1 MGAPLALNE
10 FRLKI
15 QKSAALTNNFFF
27 LFYLA
32 GKKKAKNKVSCRL
45 FKNTTWFL
53 FKKSRIFKLR
63 TGLNS
68 LRFKTTDTHR
78 ISLYKKTRS
87 SSLGA
92 QNSRCRLSYCRTES
106 ARFFDRSGGRKFS
119 VTRCCNNLEL
129 YFTGKYLKNYIKNK
143 EWKNRVLFIHLG
155 YYLLKGK
162 KANFMLLSK
171 KIVGMYIIKRSNS
184 STKILAF
191 LENLTRTWHI

>member
-15 QKSAALTNNFFF
+15 QKSAALTNSFFF

-92 QNSRCRLSYCRTES
+92 QNSRCRLSS
-106 ARFFDRSGGRKFS
+106 ASPAIEQRARAFLTDLEGVNS
-119 VTRCCNNLEL
+119 VWPDVAIIR
-129 YFTGKYLKNYIKNK
+129 NYI
-143 EWKNRVLFIHLG
+143 LLG
-155 YYLLKGK
+155 NILKK
-162 KANFMLLSK
+162 LHEK
-171 KIVGMYIIKRSNS
+171 
-184 STKILAF
+184 
-191 LENLTRTWHI
+191 